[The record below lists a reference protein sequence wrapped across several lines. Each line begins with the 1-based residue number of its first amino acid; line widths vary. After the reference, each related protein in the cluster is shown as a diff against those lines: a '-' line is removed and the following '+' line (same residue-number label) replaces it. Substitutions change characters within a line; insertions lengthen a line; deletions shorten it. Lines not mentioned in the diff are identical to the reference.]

1 MARTTVMVLSV
12 TEITMGVR
20 ISWRFER
27 ELRSRIR
34 IGCMTEGRERRRW
47 SEDGETQCSEIA
59 SLMYRKMEPMLV
71 DVMSKSGWM

>member
-20 ISWRFER
+20 ISWRFDR

-47 SEDGETQCSEIA
+47 SEDGEALAVFGDSE
-59 SLMYRKMEPMLV
+59 L
-71 DVMSKSGWM
+71 DVP